1 MAKLFLISLDRILT
15 PQYFYLMKNIFSPI
29 NRQDYLK
36 GFSNGQN
43 PYLKVEESQTDAYIF
58 GFNQGRLDYE
68 RMNGKIIH
76 GIPKLIVTNKVL
88 EDFLLAGM
96 LGISI
101 NDNDYTAFQIDV
113 ISKWYQSGIEKYNPR
128 QSSYLLGIL
137 EENGIDII

>member
-1 MAKLFLISLDRILT
+1 MPHRLH
-15 PQYFYLMKNIFSPI
+15 MNNIFNPI
-29 NRQDYLK
+29 YRQDYLE
-36 GFSNGQN
+36 GYSNGQN
-43 PYLKVEESQTDAYIF
+43 PYLKIAKNQSEAYIY

-68 RMNGKIIH
+68 RMNGKVIH

-101 NDNDYTAFQIDV
+101 NDDDYTAFQIDV
-113 ISKWYQSGIEKYNPR
+113 ISKWYQSGIEKYNPS

-137 EENGIDII
+137 EDNGIEII

>member
-1 MAKLFLISLDRILT
+1 
-15 PQYFYLMKNIFSPI
+15 MKNIFSPI

-43 PYLKVEESQTDAYIF
+43 PYLKEEENQSEAYIF

-128 QSSYLLGIL
+128 QSSYLLAIL

>member
-1 MAKLFLISLDRILT
+1 
-15 PQYFYLMKNIFSPI
+15 MKNIFSPI

-43 PYLKVEESQTDAYIF
+43 PYLKVEESQTEAYIF

-101 NDNDYTAFQIDV
+101 NDDDYTAFQIDV
-113 ISKWYQSGIEKYNPR
+113 IAKWYQSGIEKYNPS
-128 QSSYLLGIL
+128 QSIYLLGIL

>member
-1 MAKLFLISLDRILT
+1 
-15 PQYFYLMKNIFSPI
+15 MKNIFSPI

-43 PYLKVEESQTDAYIF
+43 PYLKVEENKTEAYIF

-113 ISKWYQSGIEKYNPR
+113 ISKWYQSGIEKYNPS
-128 QSSYLLGIL
+128 QSSYLLAIL

>member
-1 MAKLFLISLDRILT
+1 MN
-15 PQYFYLMKNIFSPI
+15 NIFNPI
-29 NRQDYLK
+29 YRQDYLQ
-36 GFSNGQN
+36 GYTNGLN
-43 PYLKVEESQTDAYIF
+43 PYLKIPDNQNEAHIY
-58 GFNQGRLDYE
+58 GFNQGRTEYE

-101 NDNDYTAFQIDV
+101 NDDDYNAFQIDV
-113 ISKWYQSGIEKYNPR
+113 ISKWYQSGIEKYNPN

-137 EENGIDII
+137 EENGIEIM

>member
-1 MAKLFLISLDRILT
+1 
-15 PQYFYLMKNIFSPI
+15 MKNIFSPVY
-29 NRQDYLK
+29 REDYLQ
-36 GFSNGQN
+36 GFSNGLN
-43 PYLKVEESQTDAYIF
+43 PYLTVDNNKSEAYIF

-68 RMNGKIIH
+68 RMNGKIAF

-101 NDNDYTAFQIDV
+101 NDDDYTAFQIDV
-113 ISKWYQSGIEKYNPR
+113 ISKWYQSGIEKYNPS

>member
-1 MAKLFLISLDRILT
+1 
-15 PQYFYLMKNIFSPI
+15 MKNIFSPVQ
-29 NRQDYLK
+29 RQDYLQ
-36 GFSNGQN
+36 GFSNGLN
-43 PYLKVEESQTDAYIF
+43 PYLDIAENQNDAYVF

-101 NDNDYTAFQIDV
+101 NDDGYTAFQIDV
-113 ISKWYQSGIEKYNPR
+113 ISKWYQSGIEKYNPG

-137 EENGIDII
+137 EENGIDVI

>member
-1 MAKLFLISLDRILT
+1 
-15 PQYFYLMKNIFSPI
+15 MKNIFSPI

-43 PYLKVEESQTDAYIF
+43 PYLKVEESQTEAYIF

-128 QSSYLLGIL
+128 QSSYLLAIL

>member
-1 MAKLFLISLDRILT
+1 
-15 PQYFYLMKNIFSPI
+15 MKNIFSPI

-43 PYLKVEESQTDAYIF
+43 PYLKVEERQTDAYIF

-101 NDNDYTAFQIDV
+101 NDDDYTAFQIDV
-113 ISKWYQSGIEKYNPR
+113 ISKWYQSGIEKYNPS

>member
-1 MAKLFLISLDRILT
+1 MN
-15 PQYFYLMKNIFSPI
+15 NIFNPVY
-29 NRQDYLK
+29 RQDYLK
-36 GFSNGQN
+36 GYSNGQN
-43 PYLKVEESQTDAYIF
+43 PYLKITNNQNEAYIY

-101 NDNDYTAFQIDV
+101 NEDGYTAFQIDV
-113 ISKWYQSGIEKYNPR
+113 ISKWYQSGIEKYNPS
-128 QSSYLLGIL
+128 QSSYLLGLL
-137 EENGIDII
+137 EENGIEII

>member
-1 MAKLFLISLDRILT
+1 
-15 PQYFYLMKNIFSPI
+15 MKNIFSPI

-43 PYLKVEESQTDAYIF
+43 PYLKVEERQTDAYIF

-68 RMNGKIIH
+68 RMNGKIIQ

-101 NDNDYTAFQIDV
+101 NDDDYTAFQIDV
-113 ISKWYQSGIEKYNPR
+113 IAKWYQSGIEKYNPS

>member
-1 MAKLFLISLDRILT
+1 
-15 PQYFYLMKNIFSPI
+15 MKNIFSPVY
-29 NRQDYLK
+29 RQDYLQ
-36 GFSNGQN
+36 GFSNGLN
-43 PYLKVEESQTDAYIF
+43 PYLNVDENQTEAYIY

-101 NDNDYTAFQIDV
+101 NDDSYTAFQIDV
-113 ISKWYQSGIEKYNPR
+113 ISKWYQSGIEKYNPY

-137 EENGIDII
+137 EENGIEII

>member
-1 MAKLFLISLDRILT
+1 
-15 PQYFYLMKNIFSPI
+15 MKNIFSPI

-101 NDNDYTAFQIDV
+101 NDDDYTAFQIDV
-113 ISKWYQSGIEKYNPR
+113 IAKWYKSGIEKYNPS